1 MSVSS
6 RLLER
11 IEETNKV
18 IEEAYDRYGTHLSLC
33 FNGGKD
39 STVLLDLV
47 MREAKKRGYTIR
59 PFYLEVANEF
69 DEILDFLDYSGKH
82 WSIDI
87 IRIKTDNLK
96 HGLEYLVNNYNMTA
110 VFLGV
115 RSTDFKN
122 CQMDFFEQTTEG
134 WPDAMRVMPI
144 LKWTYKDIWEYIDYY
159 KIPFC
164 SLYNIGYTSI
174 GSIHDTQPNPA
185 LFDAKTNTYLH
196 ARMLEDESLERK
208 GRIKKK

>member
-1 MSVSS
+1 MSVS
-6 RLLER
+6 RQLLEK
-11 IEETNKV
+11 IEETNHV
-18 IEEAYDRYGTHLSLC
+18 IEEAYDKFGTHLSLC

-47 MREAKKRGYTIR
+47 VKEAKKRGFVIR
-59 PFYLEVANEF
+59 PFYLEIDNEF
-69 DEILDFLDYSGKH
+69 NEILEFLDYCGKN

-96 HGLEYLVNNYNMTA
+96 HGLDYLVNNYDVTA

-115 RSTDFKN
+115 RLSDFKN
-122 CQMDFFEQTTEG
+122 CKMNFFEETTEG
-134 WPDAMRVMPI
+134 WPKAMRVMPI
-144 LKWTYKDIWEYIDYY
+144 LKWTYKDIWEYIDYC
-159 KIPFC
+159 KLPFC
-164 SLYNIGYTSI
+164 SLYSIGYTSI
-174 GSIHDTQPNPA
+174 GSINDTQPNPA
-185 LFDAKTNTYLH
+185 LFDQKTNTYLH